1 MGARPSPVIDAG
13 EQLDSRK
20 VRGHGL
26 LCEHRSALR
35 APRISPSTDPYRRR
49 AARRHRSH
57 AEGTRALV
65 RQSLYSHQV
74 FDKIELFFER
84 IDRATQPQVTAPI
97 CCVATIFVAA
107 CYTKVYSSRSFT
119 EDGPRMI

>member
-35 APRISPSTDPYRRR
+35 ASSNFAVYR
-49 AARRHRSH
+49 SVLTPG
-57 AEGTRALV
+57 GTVHTRKEPGCWSGSRYMAIKYLIK
-65 RQSLYSHQV
+65 LIYW
-74 FDKIELFFER
+74 
-84 IDRATQPQVTAPI
+84 IDRATQPTSYGSHMLRRNNL
-97 CCVATIFVAA
+97 CCSIL
-107 CYTKVYSSRSFT
+107 Y
-119 EDGPRMI
+119 

>member
-57 AEGTRALV
+57 AQGTGRWSGSRYIAIKYLIKLNYFLKGSIAQLNHKLRPPYVASQQFLLQHAILKYIV
-65 RQSLYSHQV
+65 RDHL
-74 FDKIELFFER
+74 
-84 IDRATQPQVTAPI
+84 
-97 CCVATIFVAA
+97 
-107 CYTKVYSSRSFT
+107 
-119 EDGPRMI
+119 PRMGLG

>member
-35 APRISPSTDPYRRR
+35 APRISPSTE
-49 AARRHRSH
+49 RHRSH
-57 AEGTRALV
+57 AQGTGRWSGSRYIAIKYLLKLNYFLK
-65 RQSLYSHQV
+65 RSIAQLNH
-74 FDKIELFFER
+74 KLR
-84 IDRATQPQVTAPI
+84 TPI